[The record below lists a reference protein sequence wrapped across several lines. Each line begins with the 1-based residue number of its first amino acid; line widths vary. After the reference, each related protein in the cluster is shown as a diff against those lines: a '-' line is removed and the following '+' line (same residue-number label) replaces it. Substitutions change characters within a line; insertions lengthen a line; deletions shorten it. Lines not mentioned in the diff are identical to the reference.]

1 MLSKSSKIK
10 TVISKYNSIK
20 SAESLA
26 YNLNNYLSK
35 HLVGYQDISNQ
46 MIRNLVENC
55 PFVVDNPTYDIKI
68 DDWDLVVTI
77 TNKIKRPPESIVFK
91 IQTRYSNE

>member
-1 MLSKSSKIK
+1 
-10 TVISKYNSIK
+10 
-20 SAESLA
+20 
-26 YNLNNYLSK
+26 
-35 HLVGYQDISNQ
+35 

-68 DDWDLVVTI
+68 DDWDLIVTI